1 MKNKILTSV
10 LAFFISIFIYSQS
23 STSDF
28 KAGNVFLIGNVKYN
42 KYKHINFPRA
52 NFIIKKGGMA
62 DYKNIKGK
70 KVIITSIDEN
80 SNGERIATIKLVELR
95 KFFNS
100 HAYVTVD
107 IKKAIKNK
115 ELLMVKDT
123 LILKKL
129 SNVES
134 LFKTQNK

>member
-1 MKNKILTSV
+1 
-10 LAFFISIFIYSQS
+10 
-23 STSDF
+23 
-28 KAGNVFLIGNVKYN
+28 
-42 KYKHINFPRA
+42 
-52 NFIIKKGGMA
+52 MA

-70 KVIITSIDEN
+70 KVIITSINEN
-80 SNGERIATIKLVELR
+80 SNGKRIATIKLVELR